1 MNKEQRQQDL
11 NDMFIMAADRECIDV
26 CEYLLSLGADVN
38 AKKGFEGDTPLH
50 WAACFEKLDM
60 CKFLLDNGAD
70 MHMKNNWGITPLDK
84 IENKNT
90 KIYKLFKKYFKD

>member
-38 AKKGFEGDTPLH
+38 AKGKNFEGYTPLH
-50 WAACFEKLDM
+50 WAARLEKLDM

-70 MHMKNNWGITPLDK
+70 MHIKDNWGITPLK
-84 IENKNT
+84 IVNKNT